1 MVVRGERQSAKARYG
16 DLFCKPYGPFRM
28 PCTQGNTTLLRDGR
42 GPDLT
47 EQAEAGSEKGLGAAK
62 KEAHAFV
69 VAVADADNG
78 ERIRGDY
85 RLPACLGL

>member
-1 MVVRGERQSAKARYG
+1 MRTRPNG
-16 DLFCKPYGPFRM
+16 
-28 PCTQGNTTLLRDGR
+28 T
-42 GPDLT
+42 
-47 EQAEAGSEKGLGAAK
+47 AEAGSEKGLGAAK

-69 VAVADADNG
+69 VAVADADDG